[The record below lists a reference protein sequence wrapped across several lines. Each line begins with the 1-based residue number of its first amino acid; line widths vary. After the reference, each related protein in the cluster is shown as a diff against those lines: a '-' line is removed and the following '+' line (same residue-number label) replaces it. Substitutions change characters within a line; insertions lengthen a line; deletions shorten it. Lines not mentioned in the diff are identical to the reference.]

1 MIFPVGDNFNPE
13 NTKNLAQGDHQN
25 PRIAKV
31 RLLQTALV
39 LLSSFFVAEL
49 IAATSSHSLSLL
61 ADAGHVLS
69 DVAALAITLTAT
81 WYSSLKRSKSVDCAI
96 ELSSGTILKNRQDAC
111 STKIEFYGGV
121 GIGTIVKNRQDA
133 CSTKSES
140 SCGVGILPAH
150 TIVKNR
156 QDACSTKSEYSCGV
170 GILPA
175 RPEIIAALVNSISLV
190 AIALWIA
197 TESIARLQSPTP
209 EVEGLPMLITAIV
222 GLSINSINA
231 CCLHSCC
238 HGDLNL
244 KSAFLH
250 AVADIFSSV
259 GVIVAAIAV
268 AWLHWNW
275 ADGLISLLVSA
286 SIILLT
292 LPLLIESIQ
301 LLLGKVSAI
310 SATQQPCDCE
320 KISGEKLLF
329 PSLEELIK

>member
-1 MIFPVGDNFNPE
+1 MIFPVGNNFNSE
-13 NTKNLAQGDHQN
+13 STKAIPYGIASPRVHCQNPN

-49 IAATSSHSLSLL
+49 IAALNSHSLSLL

-81 WYSSLKRSKSVDCAI
+81 WYSSLKGRSKSVDCAI
-96 ELSSGTILKNRQDAC
+96 EQSS
-111 STKIEFYGGV
+111 F
-121 GIGTIVKNRQDA
+121 
-133 CSTKSES
+133 
-140 SCGVGILPAH
+140 
-150 TIVKNR
+150 
-156 QDACSTKSEYSCGV
+156 
-170 GILPA
+170 PA

-197 TESIARLQSPTP
+197 AESIARLLSPTP
-209 EVEGLPMLITAIV
+209 ELEGFPMLITAVV

-231 CCLHSCC
+231 FCLHSCC

-250 AVADIFSSV
+250 AVADVCSSI

-301 LLLGKVSAI
+301 LLLGKVSTI
-310 SATQQPCDCE
+310 PATQPPCECQ
-320 KISGEKLLF
+320 KQSAEKLLF

>member
-1 MIFPVGDNFNPE
+1 MTFPVKDNFNSE
-13 NTKNLAQGDHQN
+13 NTKNLAHSQN
-25 PRIAKV
+25 LNSTIPKV
-31 RLLQTALV
+31 RLLQTALI

-81 WYSSLKRSKSVDCAI
+81 WYSSRKRSKSVDCAI
-96 ELSSGTILKNRQDAC
+96 L
-111 STKIEFYGGV
+111 FV
-121 GIGTIVKNRQDA
+121 GA
-133 CSTKSES
+133 AP
-140 SCGVGILPAH
+140 VGAGFPSDRFANANGRSAIP
-150 TIVKNR
+150 
-156 QDACSTKSEYSCGV
+156 D
-170 GILPA
+170 

-197 TESIARLQSPTP
+197 VESIARLQSPTP

-222 GLSINSINA
+222 GLSVNSINA

-259 GVIVAAIAV
+259 GVILAAIAV

-275 ADGLISLLVSA
+275 ADGLISLLVSV

-310 SATQQPCDCE
+310 SAIQEPCDCE
-320 KISGEKLLF
+320 RISAEKLLF

>member
-1 MIFPVGDNFNPE
+1 MTFPVRDNFNSQ
-13 NTKNLAQGDHQN
+13 NTKNLAHSQN
-25 PRIAKV
+25 LNSSIPKV
-31 RLLQTALV
+31 RLLQTALI

-49 IAATSSHSLSLL
+49 IAATSSRSLSLL

-81 WYSSLKRSKSVDCAI
+81 WYSSRKRSKSVDCAI
-96 ELSSGTILKNRQDAC
+96 ELTAD
-111 STKIEFYGGV
+111 
-121 GIGTIVKNRQDA
+121 TIVKNRQDA
-133 CSTKSES
+133 CSTNSAFS
-140 SCGVGILPAH
+140 S
-150 TIVKNR
+150 
-156 QDACSTKSEYSCGV
+156 GV

-197 TESIARLQSPTP
+197 AESIARLQSPTP

-222 GLSINSINA
+222 GLSVNSINA

-259 GVIVAAIAV
+259 GVILAAIAV

-275 ADGLISLLVSA
+275 ADGLISLLVSV

-301 LLLGKVSAI
+301 LLLGNVSAI
-310 SATQQPCDCE
+310 SAIQEPCDCE
-320 KISGEKLLF
+320 RVSAEKLLF

>member
-1 MIFPVGDNFNPE
+1 MTFPVRDNFNSE
-13 NTKNLAQGDHQN
+13 NTKAIAHSQNLN
-25 PRIAKV
+25 SSIPKV

-81 WYSSLKRSKSVDCAI
+81 WYSSRQRSKSVDCAI
-96 ELSSGTILKNRQDAC
+96 ARSVTILNNRQDAC
-111 STKIEFYGGV
+111 STKIEF
-121 GIGTIVKNRQDA
+121 D
-133 CSTKSES
+133 
-140 SCGVGILPAH
+140 
-150 TIVKNR
+150 
-156 QDACSTKSEYSCGV
+156 CGV

-197 TESIARLQSPTP
+197 AESIARLQSPTP

-259 GVIVAAIAV
+259 GVILAAIAV

-275 ADGLISLLVSA
+275 ADGLISLLVSV

-310 SATQQPCDCE
+310 SATQEPCDCE
-320 KISGEKLLF
+320 KISAKKLLF

>member
-1 MIFPVGDNFNPE
+1 MIFPIGDNFNSE
-13 NTKNLAQGDHQN
+13 NTKNLAHGDN
-25 PRIAKV
+25 PNPSIAKV
-31 RLLQTALV
+31 QLLQTALV

-49 IAATSSHSLSLL
+49 IAAINSHSLSLL

-81 WYSSLKRSKSVDCAI
+81 WYSSVKRSESVNCAI
-96 ELSSGTILKNRQDAC
+96 LFEGFANARSAI
-111 STKIEFYGGV
+111 
-121 GIGTIVKNRQDA
+121 
-133 CSTKSES
+133 
-140 SCGVGILPAH
+140 
-150 TIVKNR
+150 
-156 QDACSTKSEYSCGV
+156 
-170 GILPA
+170 PA
-175 RPEIIAALVNSISLV
+175 RGEIIAALVNSISLV

-197 TESIARLQSPTP
+197 AESIARLQSPTP

-250 AVADIFSSV
+250 AVADIFSSA

-301 LLLGKVSAI
+301 LLLGNVSAI
-310 SATQQPCDCE
+310 SAIQEPCDCE
-320 KISGEKLLF
+320 KISAEKMLF